1 MRRFFLLVVIL
12 SSFWYAVDAHFASP
26 DSLDDQILYNG
37 KIWRNL
43 YSKVRGHAFLF
54 SDDFATGSVTVAG
67 RTFNNV
73 SIRYDIYRDQLI
85 AVTGSGFLIQM
96 NKEMVEAFSIPHD
109 GRTYRFIRMGSDT
122 LGNPNG
128 YVNVLARGTVSLL
141 VKYRKKIVYLAVDN
155 KYDQFEQFHRL
166 YLMKDGSIYPVA
178 SRKNL
183 MDLLGDRKQEI
194 KTFIRKGNLKTVRK
208 NPDSFK
214 VVVDYY
220 NMLSQK

>member
-1 MRRFFLLVVIL
+1 MRRYLLLAFLIT
-12 SSFWYAVDAHFASP
+12 SFLP
-26 DSLDDQILYNG
+26 DLKAGFPDPDTADNQILYNG
-37 KIWRNL
+37 RIWRNL

-54 SDDFATGSVTVAG
+54 SDDFASGSVTVTG

-73 SIRYDIYRDQLI
+73 SIRYDIYRDELV
-85 AVTGSGFLIQM
+85 AVTGNGFLIQL
-96 NKEMVEAFSIPHD
+96 NKEMVEAFSVPHG
-109 GRTYRFIRMGSDT
+109 GRTYEFIRMGSDT
-122 LGNPNG
+122 LRNPNG
-128 YVNVLARGTVSLL
+128 YVNVLASGTVSLL

-155 KYDQFEQFHRL
+155 KYDQFEQLHRI
-166 YLMKDGSIYPVA
+166 YLMKDGTSYPVK

-183 MDLLGDRKQEI
+183 LALLGDRKQEI